1 VSDATFIDG
10 LKSGDRRALAKAIT
24 LIESNRP
31 ADRAAASTLLRELA
45 PSTGGAVR
53 LGVTGAP
60 GAGKSTLIEALGL
73 HLIAHGHRVAVL
85 AIDPSSLLSG
95 GSILGDK
102 TRMERLAND
111 DAAFVRPT
119 PSAGTLGG
127 VAERTREVLLLCEAA
142 GYDIVIVET
151 VGVGQSE
158 TAVAG
163 MTDLLLLV
171 QLPNAGDE
179 LQAIKRGV
187 IELADLVAVNK
198 ADLDTAAARR
208 AAAQI
213 EGGMRRRG
221 AALAVSASTGAG
233 VGELWSRIDGQVAQA
248 RESGSF
254 AARRSAQP
262 WGRISAA
269 RPFRIL
275 GVQQVAIGGAGKARL
290 QNLWVTLL
298 GLEFGGT
305 FTSERDNVDED
316 ICVLGR
322 GAYRVEIDLMQ
333 PIDPEKKPAV
343 HTPALNHIGLWVDD
357 LAAAVEWLS
366 AQGLRFAPGGIRKGA
381 AGHDVCFIHP
391 KASDEFPLAGE
402 GVLIELVQAPHE
414 VIVALS

>member
-1 VSDATFIDG
+1 MSSATFIDG

-31 ADRAAASTLLRELA
+31 ADRGAASALLRELA
-45 PSTGGAVR
+45 PSTGRTVR

-73 HLIAHGHRVAVL
+73 HLIAQGHRVAVL

-171 QLPNAGDE
+171 QLPNSGDE

-198 ADLDTAAARR
+198 ADLDMAAALR

-221 AALAVSASTGAG
+221 AAIAVSASTGAG
-233 VGELWSRIDGQVAQA
+233 VGELWIRIDGQIAQA

-262 WGRISAA
+262 WGRASAV

-275 GVQQVAIGGAGKARL
+275 GVQQVAIGGASKARL
-290 QNLWVTLL
+290 HNLWVNLL

-316 ICVLGR
+316 ICVLGH
-322 GAYRVEIDLMQ
+322 GAHRVEIDLMQ
-333 PIDPEKKPAV
+333 PIDPEKRPAV

-391 KASDEFPLAGE
+391 KASGEFPLAGE

-414 VIVALS
+414 VLVALS